1 MNGVKIRK
9 KLENCNIDKEMRS
22 QSEEK
27 LRKSIKVNASQ
38 DAIVKNTR
46 DGRNERRTRRHTL

>member
-1 MNGVKIRK
+1 MESQLEK
-9 KLENCNIDKEMRS
+9 KLENCNIDEVMPS

-27 LRKSIKVNASQ
+27 LRKSIKVKASQ

-46 DGRNERRTRRHTL
+46 DWQK